1 MKTTIELPDPLFRA
15 VKAHAAQEGL
25 SLKVF
30 FERAVTDHLR
40 RKSEPVAAPVWQRS
54 FGRLKDVKAAA
65 RAAQQAAERE
75 FSKVDPASWK

>member
-30 FERAVTDHLR
+30 FERAVTATRIDEVFA
-40 RKSEPVAAPVWQRS
+40 EP
-54 FGRLKDVKAAA
+54 
-65 RAAQQAAERE
+65 
-75 FSKVDPASWK
+75 